1 MEQSTITAP
10 LTGAAGI
17 CRGTARLLGRMGFA
31 VLREVTLA
39 SGRGTQARRAD
50 LLALAPDGGF
60 AVIEV
65 KSCARDFLT
74 DGKWHEYR
82 DFCDRCFFAVD
93 ADFPQ
98 ALLPDDVG
106 LIVADAYDA
115 TLLREAPLHP
125 MPPARRRA
133 LTLRFALLAARRTEA
148 LIDPDGQ
155 FSGAL

>member
-1 MEQSTITAP
+1 MEQSAITAAP
-10 LTGAAGI
+10 TGAAGI
-17 CRGTARLLGRMGFA
+17 CRGTARLLGRMGFS
-31 VLREVTLA
+31 VLREVALA
-39 SGRGTQARRAD
+39 SGRRAD

-65 KSCARDFLT
+65 KSGARDFLT

-98 ALLPDDVG
+98 ALLPNDVG

-115 TLLREAPLHP
+115 TLLRDAPLHP

-148 LIDPDGQ
+148 LIDPGGQ
-155 FSGAL
+155 PAGAL

>member
-10 LTGAAGI
+10 LAGAAGI
-17 CRGTARLLGRMGFA
+17 CRGTARLLGRMGFS
-31 VLREVTLA
+31 VLREVTL
-39 SGRGTQARRAD
+39 GNGRRAD

-74 DGKWHEYR
+74 DGKWPEYR

-93 ADFPQ
+93 AEFPL
-98 ALLPDDVG
+98 ALLPEDVG

-148 LIDPDGQ
+148 LIDPGGQ
-155 FSGAL
+155 PAGAL

>member
-1 MEQSTITAP
+1 MEQSAIMAAP
-10 LTGAAGI
+10 TGAAAI
-17 CRGTARLLGRMGFA
+17 CRGTARLLRRMGFA

-39 SGRGTQARRAD
+39 SGRRAD
-50 LLALAPDGGF
+50 LLAVAPDGGF
-60 AVIEV
+60 AAIEV

-74 DGKWHEYR
+74 DAKWRAYR

-93 ADFPQ
+93 AEFPQ

-115 TLLREAPLHP
+115 TLLRDAPWHP

-148 LIDPDGQ
+148 LIDPGGQ
-155 FSGAL
+155 FSGAP